1 LADAIRHRR
10 LLWLLVPLLLG
21 IVAAPAAAYILPPG
35 FQGRVLPLP
44 KASSPTYVNGLQNPS
59 TLDFAPDGTMFV
71 AERNGR
77 VLAFDSIEDSTPTL
91 TASILDE
98 VHATGDR
105 GILGMKLDPEYPDD
119 PYIYLSYTYDA
130 PIGGDSDDSTHPHL
144 ADGSDDCD
152 TSNDFGCLVSGRLAR
167 IEINPTTDVAVGGPE
182 EPPQE
187 VLINSWCQQS
197 ISHSIGDLEFVGDGA
212 LLMSGGDGA
221 SYNTP
226 DIGQLSN
233 ACQDPANEGGAL
245 RSQDVR
251 TPATA
256 SDPTDYNGSL
266 IRVDPDTAA
275 ALPENPFV
283 VDPLFN
289 ATDEED
295 VAAGR
300 IIAYGLR
307 NPFRFTLQPGSD
319 RVYVGDVGWDRWE
332 EIDELRLPPQEQG
345 AVNFGWPC
353 YEGGPSESLVQPRYV
368 RWEKPLCESL
378 YGTPGGVRAPLFA
391 YPHSNTPGYEG
402 WLFPGDEC
410 APWAGSAIAGLAF
423 YDPTVGNPSVAFPGE
438 YDGALFFTDA
448 ARGCIWTIREGT
460 DGRPDPATVENFW
473 VRQGSD
479 PTFTPVDVV
488 QGPDNALYVPSFH
501 SNEIVQI
508 RYLPD
513 NQVPTA
519 AVAADKTFG
528 ALDLKVKFDATGSS
542 DPDPEDQLHFA
553 WDLDGDGQF
562 DDGTAPKA
570 ERTYTE
576 SENVT
581 ARVRVKDDLNHSDVA
596 SIDLYPGDEGPPDIS
611 IVKPNSNLEWAIGD
625 SLEYE
630 ATATDPD
637 GEELGSGPGTLTPHW
652 EFILEH
658 CPSACHDHP
667 LTSSDT
673 PSGHFPIPP
682 HEYPSHLRLEFTATD
697 SRGLSATKSV
707 QVYPRLIE
715 VSVNSRPAGLPL
727 TLDGTTVTNPFTA
740 TTIAGGSINVSAPE
754 EATLD
759 GKLYVFSKWSDNGA
773 RVHDVT
779 SLSST
784 NLVADFSSA
793 VQEEPVSG
801 PLSAGGLLSE
811 PPRPAG
817 VLTDVQ
823 LRLASRPP
831 GVRLRLGALSAR
843 APFSAE
849 LAPGSKTFLL
859 APRSIRRGG
868 DLLRFRRWSGPSL
881 TSKALRRQPLTV
893 SGDGRYVAVYGRR

>member
-1 LADAIRHRR
+1 M
-10 LLWLLVPLLLG
+10 PLLLG
-21 IVAAPAAAYILPPG
+21 AVAAPAAAYELPPG
-35 FQGRVLPLP
+35 FQARALSLP
-44 KASSPTYVNGLQNPS
+44 KATAPTYANGLQQPS

-77 VLAFDSIEDSTPTL
+77 VLAFKSFTESDSDPIL
-91 TASILDE
+91 VAGILDE
-98 VHATGDR
+98 VHAIGDR
-105 GILGMKLDPEYPDD
+105 GILGMKLDPEFPQD

-130 PIGGDSDDSTHPHL
+130 PIGGDSDDSDHEHL

-152 TSNDFGCLVSGRLAR
+152 SSSDFGCLVSGRLVR
-167 IEINPTTDVAVGGPE
+167 IELDPTTYVAVGGAQ

-187 VLINSWCQQS
+187 VLINSWCQQWL
-197 ISHSIGDLEFVGDGA
+197 SHSIGDLEFVGDGE

-221 SYNTP
+221 SYNTS
-226 DIGQLSN
+226 DVGQLSN
-233 ACQDPANEGGAL
+233 ACQDPPNEGGAL

-256 SDPTDYNGSL
+256 ADATDYNGSL
-266 IRVDPDTAA
+266 IRIDPDTAA

-295 VAAGR
+295 VAARR

-319 RVYVGDVGWDRWE
+319 RVYIGDVGWDRWE
-332 EIDELRLPPQEQG
+332 EIDELRLPPQEQK

-353 YEGGPSESLVQPRYV
+353 YEGGPTESLVQPRYV

-391 YPHSNTPGYEG
+391 YPHSGTPGYEG
-402 WLFPGDEC
+402 RLFPGDAC

-423 YDPTVGNPSVAFPGE
+423 YDPSLGDGAAAFPEE
-438 YDGALFFTDA
+438 YDGTLFFTDA
-448 ARGCIWTIREGT
+448 ARGCIWTIREGS

-501 SNEIVQI
+501 SDEIVQI

-513 NQVPTA
+513 NQVPLA
-519 AVAADKTFG
+519 AIAADKSFG
-528 ALDLKVKFDATGSS
+528 PLDLKVKFDATGSS
-542 DPDPEDQLHFA
+542 DPDPADNLHFA

-562 DDGTAPKA
+562 DDGTAAKA
-570 ERTYTE
+570 EHTYTE
-576 SENVT
+576 SENET
-581 ARVRVKDDLNHSDVA
+581 ARVRVKDDVNHSDVA
-596 SIDLYPGDEGPPDIS
+596 LIDLYPGDEGPPDIS
-611 IVKPNSNLEWAIGD
+611 IVKPGPDLKWAIGE

-630 ATATDPD
+630 ATAIDPD
-637 GEELGSGPGTLTPHW
+637 GEEFGSGPGTLTPHW
-652 EFILEH
+652 QFVLEH
-658 CPSACHDHP
+658 CPAFCHDHP

-673 PSGHFPIPP
+673 VSGEFSIPP
-682 HEYPSHLRLEFTATD
+682 HEYPSHLRLEFSATD
-697 SRGLSATKSV
+697 SRGLSATKAV
-707 QVYPRLIE
+707 QAYPRLIE
-715 VSVNSRPAGLPL
+715 VGVGSNPPGVPL
-727 TLDGTTVTNPFTA
+727 TLDGTTLANPFTA
-740 TTIAGGSINVSAPE
+740 TTIAGGRVAVSAPE
-754 EATLD
+754 EAILK
-759 GKLYVFSKWSDNGA
+759 GKPYVFSKWSDNGG

-779 SLSST
+779 SLNST
-784 NLVADFSSA
+784 NLVASFSSTA
-793 VQEEPVSG
+793 QEEPEQGPVSG
-801 PLSAGGLLSE
+801 GGGVL
-811 PPRPAG
+811 PVPITPAG
-817 VLTDVQ
+817 VTDIS

-831 GVRLRLGALSAR
+831 GVRLRLGGLRAL

-849 LAPGSKTFLL
+849 LAPDSKTFLL
-859 APRSIRRGG
+859 APQSIRRGG
-868 DLLRFRRWSGPSL
+868 DLLRFRRWSGPGL
-881 TSKALRRQPLTV
+881 MTRALRRQPLTL
-893 SGDGRYVAVYGRR
+893 SGDAHYLAIYGRR